1 MNNHEIIA
9 KYKSLSEEI
18 YWTCRGY
25 NKNYQKES
33 EIIKSNK
40 MNIGDIVYVGT
51 NNDTRPEWGWG
62 FVYDNDGHYLSEDNG
77 SSFLLDLMATSD
89 NYLSKNHVKLKKN
102 ISEKN
107 IKYEKA
113 FQSIMKSELCFAW
126 FDVEFYGKEELEVII
141 DNFKEYNL
149 W

>member
-9 KYKSLSEEI
+9 KYKNLSEEI

-25 NKNYQKES
+25 NKNYHKES

-77 SSFLLDLMATSD
+77 ALFLLELMATSND
-89 NYLSKNHVKLKKN
+89 YLSKNHVKLKQN

-113 FQSIMKSELCFAW
+113 FHSILKSELDFAW
-126 FDVEFYGKEELEVII
+126 YDVEFYGKEELEVII
-141 DNFKEYNL
+141 NDFKEYNL